1 MLLKEIK
8 MLMKKEVVESTVKKM
23 IHHRQVGKDL
33 QVEER

>member
-8 MLMKKEVVESTVKKM
+8 MKREVVEIIDKKM
-23 IHHRQVGKDL
+23 IHHRQVGKDH